1 MNEYQREKFK
11 QTNEVDLAYGV
22 PGLGRFRVNVFQ
34 QRGTIGVVF
43 RVIPFKIQSIEQLM
57 LPKVL
62 EKMAGEQRG
71 LILVTGTTG
80 SGKSTTLAAMIDHI
94 NATETCHIMTIED
107 PIEFLIR
114 DKRSIV
120 NQREVGVDTMS
131 FGQALKSA
139 LRQDP
144 DVILVGEMRDLET
157 IETALT
163 AAETGHLVMS
173 TLHTL
178 DATETINRII
188 SAFPPYQQK
197 QVRLQLGSVLRGVI
211 SQRLVPRADGKGRV
225 PAIEVLLCTTRV
237 REMIEDK
244 DRTKEIP
251 DAISQGHV
259 SYGMQTFDQSLM
271 GLLKAGAHH
280 LRGGAA
286 AGHQPGRLRAAR
298 LRHQRHLRLEVGRLR
313 AAGRAGRGRP
323 PRRPRRPVPPGRRRR
338 SQSQPLGRVQP
349 SRPAAP
355 RPEGPSLGARPAA
368 MTTSRSSGS
377 RGRGRKPGR
386 ADEPPRER
394 ARALALRLPRLRAR
408 TEAELRARLARAELG
423 DEADG
428 VVAWLRGLG
437 YLDDVAL
444 ARARARSLTAPG
456 KLGPRGAER
465 RLAAAGV
472 GRDRGPARRWPR
484 RWPRCRAAR
493 RPAAALLAERRAAG
507 RPARPGWTSGRGPGW
522 PASSWGAASRARRW
536 RRRWAASTTGSWTSP
551 DLPRRAPPGGC
562 GSRGSALCSA
572 PS

>member
-1 MNEYQREKFK
+1 MELNEILQVALRAGASDIHLKAGLPPMFRVDGGLVPLKDARRLPPEEIQRMALGIMNEYQREKYK

-22 PGLGRFRVNVFQ
+22 PGLGRFRVNIFQ
-34 QRGTIGVVF
+34 QRGTIGVVL

-57 LPKVL
+57 LPKIL
-62 EKMAGEQRG
+62 EKIAGEQRG
-71 LILVTGTTG
+71 LVLVTGTTG
-80 SGKSTTLAAMIDHI
+80 SGKSTTLAAMVDHV

-225 PAIEVLLCTTRV
+225 PAIEVLLCTSRV

-244 DRTKEIP
+244 DRTKEIS

-271 GLLKAGAHH
+271 SLLKSNLISYEEA
-280 LRGGAA
+280 LRQATNPDDFALRVSGISSTSDSKWDGFETRAEPLPPAA
-286 AGHQPGRLRAAR
+286 APRPPPPRPPVAGPPAQPGIA
-298 LRHQRHLRLEVGRLR
+298 
-313 AAGRAGRGRP
+313 
-323 PRRPRRPVPPGRRRR
+323 
-338 SQSQPLGRVQP
+338 LGRVQP
-349 SRPAAP
+349 AKAPAA
-355 RPEGPSLGARPAA
+355 EPSAGG
-368 MTTSRSSGS
+368 SSG
-377 RGRGRKPGR
+377 G
-386 ADEPPRER
+386 DDDFQIER
-394 ARALALRLPRLRAR
+394 F
-408 TEAELRARLARAELG
+408 
-423 DEADG
+423 
-428 VVAWLRGLG
+428 
-437 YLDDVAL
+437 
-444 ARARARSLTAPG
+444 
-456 KLGPRGAER
+456 
-465 RLAAAGV
+465 
-472 GRDRGPARRWPR
+472 
-484 RWPRCRAAR
+484 
-493 RPAAALLAERRAAG
+493 
-507 RPARPGWTSGRGPGW
+507 
-522 PASSWGAASRARRW
+522 
-536 RRRWAASTTGSWTSP
+536 
-551 DLPRRAPPGGC
+551 
-562 GSRGSALCSA
+562 
-572 PS
+572 